1 MSRRATIVYWLVPAQ
16 PERELFH
23 GIISILAQQLDAP
36 RFEPHVTLFS
46 TENDVR
52 LMNRVLREV
61 TAEPVR
67 LTLNGIRFSSAYTKT
82 LFARFRPSDVLNE
95 LVAGMQ
101 NAAGKRRGKVND
113 PHLSL
118 CYKRLSAVTKKKLA
132 QFIRVPLREVFFDTV
147 YAVRC
152 SAPTRTAA
160 DVEAWKII
168 ARRKMKSGLP
178 GVRRTSFT
186 AR

>member
-1 MSRRATIVYWLVPAQ
+1 MPRRAIVFWLVPAQ

-23 GIISILAQQLDAP
+23 GIISILARQLDAP
-36 RFEPHVTLFS
+36 AFEPHVTLFS

-52 LMNRVLREV
+52 LVNRIFR
-61 TAEPVR
+61 TIKAEPIR

-82 LFARFRPSDVLNE
+82 LFARFRPSEELNE
-95 LVAGMQ
+95 FVAAMQ
-101 NAAGKRRGKVND
+101 TAGGKRPAKVAD

-118 CYKRLSAVTKKKLA
+118 CYKHLSVATERKLA
-132 QFIRVPLREVFFDTV
+132 QLIRVPLRDVLFDTI

-152 SAPTRTAA
+152 SSATRKAT
-160 DVEAWKII
+160 DVETWEII
-168 ARRKMKSGLP
+168 ARRKMRSARRGL
-178 GVRRTSFT
+178 RRPSFI

>member
-1 MSRRATIVYWLVPAQ
+1 MSRRRIVYWLVPAK

-23 GIISILAQQLDAP
+23 GIISILAQQLEGP

-46 TENDVR
+46 TGNDLRSVS
-52 LMNRVLREV
+52 RVLATMKAR
-61 TAEPVR
+61 PVR
-67 LTLNGIRFSSAYTKT
+67 LTLTGIHSSSKYSKT
-82 LFARFRPSDVLNE
+82 LFARFRPSVTLNE
-95 LVAGMQ
+95 I
-101 NAAGKRRGKVND
+101 AAGLQTAAGERRTKVGD

-118 CYKRLSAVTKKKLA
+118 CYKRLSTAMKKKLA
-132 QFIRVPLREVFFDTV
+132 QLIRVPLRDVLFDTV

-160 DVEAWKII
+160 DVHAWEVI
-168 ARRKMKSGLP
+168 ARRKMKSGRAD
-178 GVRRTSFT
+178 VRRPNFT